1 MPTNDDDGPI
11 PPPSRHALHVMGLL
25 GRRAGTMRMGPLL
38 EACGLTTD
46 ELAAAVNEL
55 AERRWV
61 TIVWRGPDAR
71 RPETLPA
78 RLREARRVVTTRF
91 GRWRYRRTWVV

>member
-1 MPTNDDDGPI
+1 MPTDDDGPV

-25 GRRAGTMRMGPLL
+25 TRRSGTMRMRPLL
-38 EACGLTTD
+38 EASGLASD

-61 TIVWRGPDAR
+61 RIVWRGPDAR
-71 RPETLPA
+71 RPETLPE
-78 RLREARRVVTTRF
+78 RLREARRVVTTAF
-91 GRWRYRRTWVV
+91 GRWRYRRTWGV